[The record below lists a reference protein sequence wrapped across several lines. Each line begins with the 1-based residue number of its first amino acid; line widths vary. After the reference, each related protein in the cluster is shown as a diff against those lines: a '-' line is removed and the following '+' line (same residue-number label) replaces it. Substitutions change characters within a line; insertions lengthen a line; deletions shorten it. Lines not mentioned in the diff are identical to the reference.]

1 MSSNP
6 TWRGDWSIKGRL
18 TKPYEGLEMF
28 AKGRQIRNM
37 RSEIIKSDA
46 QDENTTFCREG
57 AEGSQR
63 RKAC

>member
-1 MSSNP
+1 
-6 TWRGDWSIKGRL
+6 
-18 TKPYEGLEMF
+18 MF